1 MPSFFPLG
9 EKTSLLFII
18 LYAVNILLGFAV
30 VFLERKSPSATL
42 AWLMVLFVFPG
53 VGALLYLILS
63 QNLSRYRITHRSTYE
78 EERFTNALR
87 SQISDMEN
95 GIYRF
100 KDSDFSRWEQL
111 IRMDQEYGFSY
122 FTQDNSVEFITDGTE
137 LFDRMIS
144 DIDSAWNSIDMEYFI
159 VKPDETG
166 KRVIDALT
174 RAAKRGIEVRLL
186 LDALGSLYMQGGA
199 LRELEAAGGKV
210 SWFLPARV
218 FRIRWEVNYRNHRK
232 ICVID
237 SRIGYTGGFNIA
249 DEYTGRSKKFGGWR
263 DTHVRLEGGCIED
276 LDQRFVMDWR
286 FASKEPFSVNPYE
299 YHSAVEKGN
308 VGIQILS
315 SGPDDPDRNQIEMA
329 YLKMISSAR
338 KSIIIQ
344 SPYFIPGDSIKN
356 ALKNAALSGVDV
368 SIMIPNRPDH
378 IFVYWVT
385 YSNVG
390 DLLSSGVKVYVYDKG
405 FLHSKMMSVDGEV
418 SSVGSANFDI
428 RSFKLNFESSAIIYG
443 SSAARELERAF
454 ERDIED
460 SFRLTER
467 IYRNRSAWTKF
478 KECISRLVSDIL

>member
-218 FRIRWEVNYRNHRK
+218 FRILGGQLQEPQEDMRHIQPHRLYGRLQYR
-232 ICVID
+232 
-237 SRIGYTGGFNIA
+237 
-249 DEYTGRSKKFGGWR
+249 GR
-263 DTHVRLEGGCIED
+263 V
-276 LDQRFVMDWR
+276 
-286 FASKEPFSVNPYE
+286 Y
-299 YHSAVEKGN
+299 
-308 VGIQILS
+308 
-315 SGPDDPDRNQIEMA
+315 
-329 YLKMISSAR
+329 
-338 KSIIIQ
+338 
-344 SPYFIPGDSIKN
+344 
-356 ALKNAALSGVDV
+356 
-368 SIMIPNRPDH
+368 RP
-378 IFVYWVT
+378 
-385 YSNVG
+385 
-390 DLLSSGVKVYVYDKG
+390 L
-405 FLHSKMMSVDGEV
+405 
-418 SSVGSANFDI
+418 
-428 RSFKLNFESSAIIYG
+428 
-443 SSAARELERAF
+443 
-454 ERDIED
+454 
-460 SFRLTER
+460 
-467 IYRNRSAWTKF
+467 
-478 KECISRLVSDIL
+478 